1 MKIQSIVYV
10 VGYEDKN
17 EGPYTVGRLQMIK
30 TSHKPLYSA
39 GNDAIAAL
47 MY

>member
-1 MKIQSIVYV
+1 MKNHRLMYV

-17 EGPYTVGRLQMIK
+17 EGAYTVGRFQMIK